1 MFFKLIP
8 FVRIVDLIPAIKDY
22 LDTNDLKLTD
32 KDDEA
37 INQFK
42 QLSSFKRI
50 NYSVKVLEYDVHLK
64 NLMIEKE
71 IKFEDIQQVSI
82 FILIFIFFAPM
93 SKISVRKLGME
104 YVQVT
109 AVKLGLVLIFR

>member
-1 MFFKLIP
+1 MFLKLIP

-82 FILIFIFFAPM
+82 FIFIFFAPM